1 MTDSALVD
9 PSDSG
14 FRPIQR
20 APVHAAGQRS
30 TGAIRPQQWRGR
42 ALHWGSNGKHEVLP
56 VPLLLR
62 HHVRQRG
69 SRGAARV
76 PGWRLGAISSGRG
89 VCGQLG
95 VGDRLRAMRRR
106 Q

>member
-30 TGAIRPQQWRGR
+30 TGAIGPQQRRGR

-62 HHVRQRG
+62 HHVRQRDRAG
-69 SRGAARV
+69 PLGFPGGAWARYPRG
-76 PGWRLGAISSGRG
+76 GAYADS
-89 VCGQLG
+89 LEM
-95 VGDRLRAMRRR
+95 GDR
-106 Q
+106 